1 MGNMKIIF
9 VSLRWY
15 FFCAFVLMYHNFT
28 QCHLKEGYG
37 KFIHQ
42 YCQLLIVKLDFHQ
55 KNPGFPGNL
64 VVSAEELEKIGE
76 NDINNYFQMSV
87 EMFDYMDEI
96 LALQEASK
104 WKILFE

>member
-1 MGNMKIIF
+1 M
-9 VSLRWY
+9 L
-15 FFCAFVLMYHNFT
+15 
-28 QCHLKEGYG
+28 
-37 KFIHQ
+37 
-42 YCQLLIVKLDFHQ
+42 VKLDFHA

-64 VVSAEELEKIGE
+64 LLSAEELEKIGE

-104 WKILFE
+104 CY